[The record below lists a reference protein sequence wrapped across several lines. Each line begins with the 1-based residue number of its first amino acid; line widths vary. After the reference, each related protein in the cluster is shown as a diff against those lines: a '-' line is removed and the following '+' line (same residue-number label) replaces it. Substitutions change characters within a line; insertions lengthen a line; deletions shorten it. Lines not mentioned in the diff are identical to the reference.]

1 MNYKLLII
9 CSLLLFSSYLH
20 IRAQTGFSTCG
31 GDVSTVEHSI
41 SFSMGQVFYLSAFS
55 TANYYSQGLQHSNL
69 VSQPNGIEDLTEN
82 NLLISLYPNPVINE
96 LHLKLK
102 DIDMSGLNIKLY
114 NSLGKIVTQTSFK
127 TNELTLKMDNYTSGL
142 YMLVVSDNHLIRGF
156 YKFIK
161 K

>member
-9 CSLLLFSSYLH
+9 CILSLFSSYFHL
-20 IRAQTGFSTCG
+20 RAQTGFSTCG

-69 VSQPNGIEDLTEN
+69 VSQPNGIEDLTDN

-102 DIDMSGLNIKLY
+102 DLDMSGLNIKLY
-114 NSLGKIVTQTSFK
+114 NSLGKMVMQTSFK
-127 TNELTLKMDNYTSGL
+127 TSEQILKMDNYASGI
-142 YMLVVSDNHLIRGF
+142 YMLVVSDNQIIRGF